1 MYNNK
6 NYALVKLEKFTSYN
20 FTPPFF
26 ALYSHCSVKTSEQYH
41 IWEMVYL
48 EAVGRLSKSISN
60 EEKGDYLCLYTIIV
74 LAKR

>member
-1 MYNNK
+1 
-6 NYALVKLEKFTSYN
+6 
-20 FTPPFF
+20 
-26 ALYSHCSVKTSEQYH
+26 
-41 IWEMVYL
+41 MVYL